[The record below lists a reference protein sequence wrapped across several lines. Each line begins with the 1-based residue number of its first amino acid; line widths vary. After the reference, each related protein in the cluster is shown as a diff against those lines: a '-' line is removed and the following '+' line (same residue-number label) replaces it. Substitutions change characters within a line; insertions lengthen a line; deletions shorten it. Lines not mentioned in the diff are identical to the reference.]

1 MDRRESIKSLF
12 IGAAAGGLALASCK
26 PEISSEAQEAM
37 ANGATNYGRTPE
49 EDAQIAS
56 LHAQQFFSVHELES
70 LATLTALILPENQ
83 DFPSAASVGVPD
95 FIEFMAKDYPAFQT
109 PIRGGLMW
117 LDHTSNR
124 RFGLEFKK
132 LEQGQQHEILEEIA
146 YPDLAVSEGER
157 PLEVRFF
164 SLMRNLTLTGYYTT
178 ETGIKDLGYQG
189 NMPNVWDGV
198 PQEVLDQHGV
208 AYEAEWLA
216 KCIDQKTRG
225 NIASWDEQGNL
236 LT

>member
-12 IGAAAGGLALASCK
+12 IGAAAGGMALASCQ
-26 PEISSEAQEAM
+26 PEIGQEAQDAITK
-37 ANGATNYGRTPE
+37 GATNYGRTPE

-56 LHAQQFFSVHELES
+56 LHAQQFFSEHELES
-70 LATLTALILPENQ
+70 LSVLTALILPANE
-83 DFPSAASVGVPD
+83 DFPSAAAVGVPD
-95 FIEFMAKDYPAFQT
+95 FIEFMAKDYPPFQT

-117 LDHTSNR
+117 LDHSSNR

-132 LEQGQQHEILEEIA
+132 IEEAQQHEILEAIA
-146 YPDLAVSEGER
+146 YPDIAVSEGER

-164 SLMRNLTLTGYYTT
+164 SLMRNLTLTGYFTT
-178 ETGIKDLGYQG
+178 ETGIKDLGYKG

-198 PQEVLDQHGV
+198 PQEVLDQHGI